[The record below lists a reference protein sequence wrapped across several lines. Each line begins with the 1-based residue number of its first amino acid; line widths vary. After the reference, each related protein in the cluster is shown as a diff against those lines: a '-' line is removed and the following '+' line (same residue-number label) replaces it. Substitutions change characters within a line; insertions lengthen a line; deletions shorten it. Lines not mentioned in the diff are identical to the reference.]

1 MRLDRTQIAPAQ
13 GHTMPVG
20 EAEDLDC
27 HLAAIVHPVAEG
39 GGGKPAI
46 GCFSGDVHLFRQ
58 VLRRR
63 LQRVFILPV
72 EVQGRVGEGPAFL
85 AVPVLVAP
93 EQIGPDGGVVHR
105 LPLRRCIDP
114 APLQPAARVH
124 RCAFVPWNAASSQ
137 AQNARSSPCRVSSIR
152 RSSRR
157 YSGSA
162 PSVCRGWSGGVHRLR
177 SGSFRPVHQLPDHL
191 WST

>member
-58 VLRRR
+58 VL
-63 LQRVFILPV
+63 
-72 EVQGRVGEGPAFL
+72 
-85 AVPVLVAP
+85 VAP

-105 LPLRRCIDP
+105 LPLRRCIGP

-124 RCAFVPWNAASSQ
+124 PCAFVPWNAASSQ
-137 AQNARSSPCRVSSIR
+137 ARNARSSPCRVSSIR